1 MNLREQILGIADIA
15 KEKVR
20 VPEWD
25 VELEVRGLT
34 ASARAR
40 VLQRSLNADG
50 GLDLERLYPELVIAS
65 CFDPISG
72 EQVFREKEDRF
83 VVGHKSAAAVERI
96 AAVAMRLS
104 GMRGDDVARATK
116 NSDSTP
122 S

>member
-25 VELEVRGLT
+25 AELEVRGLT

-50 GLDLERLYPELVIAS
+50 GLDLERLYPELVISS
-65 CFDPISG
+65 CFDPTSG

-83 VVGHKSAAAVERI
+83 VIGHKSAAAVERI